1 MTRALNRQ
9 IPWVVT
15 LLFAAGALA
24 TLYLLFGLSNDLA
37 LQAGVLSSEEIDRA
51 QPFVFRVQVLMA
63 VTLAAGFAGLLILS
77 RQTRVQEV
85 YVERMR
91 QQEKS
96 HEADREAEE
105 AKAKKEAWIDDLLV
119 KGNAGESLYSQ
130 VFERLCKKSDAVA
143 GAFYTKDKNQFVLT
157 QHYALA
163 LGESQKFSYETG
175 EGLVGQAAKSQ
186 QKMVVNDIPE
196 NSMRVVSGLGESRPK
211 HLVIIPL
218 VVGDKTVAV
227 SEIGLFN
234 APDKMII
241 RSLED
246 AHKKLGEFLVPSE
259 PKKTKAAPKKSKSTE
274 S

>member
-1 MTRALNRQ
+1 MTLALNRQ
-9 IPWVVT
+9 ISWLVM
-15 LLFAAGALA
+15 LLFAIGALA

-37 LQAGVLSSEEIDRA
+37 LQAGVLSSEEIERA
-51 QPFVFRVQVLMA
+51 QPFVFRVQVVMA
-63 VTLAAGFAGLLILS
+63 VTLAAGFFGLLILS

-91 QQEKS
+91 QKEKTN
-96 HEADREAEE
+96 EAERQADE
-105 AKAKKEAWIDDLLV
+105 EKAIKEAWIDDLLV
-119 KGNAGESLYSQ
+119 KGKAGDELYNK
-130 VFERLCKKSDAVA
+130 VFERVCKKSDAVA
-143 GAFYTKDKNQFVLT
+143 GAFYTKDKNQYVLT

-163 LGESQKFSYETG
+163 VGESQKFSYEVG

-186 QKMVVNDIPE
+186 QKMVVNDVPE

-218 VVGDKTVAV
+218 VVGGKTVAV

-234 APDKMII
+234 EPEKGTI

-246 AHKKLGEFLVPSE
+246 AHKKLGEFLVPAE
-259 PKKTKAAPKKSKSTE
+259 PRKTKSAAKKPKSTE